1 MAEQQ
6 VPRELRTVDIVDF
19 SMQDKPV
26 KVTDAFNTLIA
37 DKVTSS
43 IDTRKQEVSAKMF
56 ADKIEEPSVEEPAPT
71 QEPTTVEEPPAES
84 TEIQT

>member
-26 KVTDAFNTLIA
+26 KDTDAFNTLIA
-37 DKVTSS
+37 DKVTNS

-56 ADKIEEPSVEEPAPT
+56 ADKIEEPSVEASVEEP
-71 QEPTTVEEPPAES
+71 TVEEPPAET
-84 TEIQT
+84 TEVQ

>member
-37 DKVTSS
+37 DKVTNS
-43 IDTRKQEVSAKMF
+43 IDVRKQEVSAKMF
-56 ADKIEEPSVEEPAPT
+56 ADKIEEPSTEVSVEEPSI
-71 QEPTTVEEPPAES
+71 EEPPAET
-84 TEIQT
+84 TETQ

>member
-6 VPRELRTVDIVDF
+6 EPRELRTVDIVDF

-37 DKVTSS
+37 DKVTNS
-43 IDTRKQEVSAKMF
+43 IDVRKQEVSAKMF
-56 ADKIEEPSVEEPAPT
+56 ADKVEEPSTEVSVEEPSAAETTET
-71 QEPTTVEEPPAES
+71 Q
-84 TEIQT
+84 

>member
-1 MAEQQ
+1 MAEQETQ
-6 VPRELRTVDIVDF
+6 RELKMVDIVDF
-19 SMQDKPV
+19 SMQDKPI

-37 DKVTSS
+37 DKVTSA
-43 IDTRKQEVSAKMF
+43 IDTRKQDVSARMF
-56 ADKIEEPSVEEPAPT
+56 ADKVEEPSVEEPAPT

>member
-1 MAEQQ
+1 MAEQKTQ
-6 VPRELRTVDIVDF
+6 KALKMVDIVDF
-19 SMQDKPV
+19 SMQDKPI

-56 ADKIEEPSVEEPAPT
+56 ADKVEEPSVEEPAVEKSPK
-71 QEPTTVEEPPAES
+71 VEEPPAES

>member
-26 KVTDAFNTLIA
+26 KVTDAFNTLIS
-37 DKVTSS
+37 DKVVDS
-43 IDTRKQEVSAKMF
+43 IASRKQDVASSMF
-56 ADKIEEPSVEEPAPT
+56 TSKIEEPSVEASIEEPK
-71 QEPTTVEEPPAES
+71 VEEPPAET
-84 TEIQT
+84 TETQ

>member
-37 DKVTSS
+37 DKVTSA
-43 IDTRKQEVSAKMF
+43 IDARKQDVSARMF
-56 ADKIEEPSVEEPAPT
+56 ANKVEEPSVE
-71 QEPTTVEEPPAES
+71 VEEPPAES
-84 TEIQT
+84 TETQS

>member
-26 KVTDAFNTLIA
+26 KVTDAFNTLIS
-37 DKVTSS
+37 DKVVDS
-43 IDTRKQEVSAKMF
+43 ISTRKQEVSAKMF
-56 ADKIEEPSVEEPAPT
+56 ADKVEEPT
-71 QEPTTVEEPPAES
+71 SEPEAETSEE
-84 TEIQT
+84 Q

>member
-1 MAEQQ
+1 M
-6 VPRELRTVDIVDF
+6 VDIVDF
-19 SMQDKPV
+19 SMQDKPI